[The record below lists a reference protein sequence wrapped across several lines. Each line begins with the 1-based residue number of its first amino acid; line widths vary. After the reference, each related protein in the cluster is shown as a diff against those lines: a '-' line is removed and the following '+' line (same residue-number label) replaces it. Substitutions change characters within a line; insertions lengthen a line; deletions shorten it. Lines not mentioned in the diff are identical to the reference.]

1 MLNPGSEGRLDG
13 QRAQCLG
20 YSSHPQSNIW
30 TLTESQPHPQEN
42 RPWGSEV
49 HVGTTGTRR
58 EMSHP
63 EPSSVHALW
72 AGALSTQLNLRRLRQ
87 ASFIPAGST
96 EHTEGVRG
104 RQKRTRWPELT
115 GAARASSCH
124 LAVGTGAL

>member
-1 MLNPGSEGRLDG
+1 
-13 QRAQCLG
+13 
-20 YSSHPQSNIW
+20 
-30 TLTESQPHPQEN
+30 
-42 RPWGSEV
+42 
-49 HVGTTGTRR
+49 
-58 EMSHP
+58 MSHP

-72 AGALSTQLNLRRLRQ
+72 AGALSTQLNLRCLRQ

-124 LAVGTGAL
+124 LGSSSLQPMSHPPWKLTLDDKSTTQGVLGR